1 MRYAVCLILMLFVYQ
16 IPYAQDFHNV
26 AEDHATL
33 LEKIKENPADYTSQE
48 RAEAY
53 LTFISSFSMAN
64 MDTIIPMHRQ
74 MVAWGLEI
82 EDDEVVIEGYSAIVF
97 MHSYQNENDSCF
109 YYLEKMRPHVTKP
122 FLRATFTG
130 NLGEEYVKAN
140 MLDSAEVY
148 LQESLDIIRQ
158 RNSVY
163 LYPTALLRMSIL
175 LRKQHK
181 YRSALKYTLEA
192 MEKSA
197 AVGMQSKKAN
207 SLQNISDLYHLIDD
221 DKRALDYINQAIAIV
236 KEKGHTR
243 SIARF
248 TLKRASI
255 CKSQGRYLEA
265 IMDYKSAIPTLKE
278 RDLDQQLMIA
288 YSDLAS
294 AYLSVNEVDSASYYL
309 QLARPITAIVNDSAR
324 LASFLITQGRR
335 DLQLGKYNEAR
346 ASYESVLDIG
356 ESTDRLTNQVTALE
370 GLKRVAIKQNRWKDA
385 IAYADSSIAR
395 QAIND
400 IKEQKTLL
408 YDLEYLHGTEL
419 KDAEISQLSK
429 DRVIQEQILL
439 RRNRQLLW
447 AMIGLLSLC
456 VAGYLV
462 YRAYKAKER
471 LAADLQS
478 ALDTNKMLIKEI
490 HHRVK
495 NNLQVVASLLNIQ
508 SHFEKND
515 KVLRAINAGKYR
527 VQSMTILHQKLYIN
541 EDLMN
546 VSIKDYFV
554 DMITAIVS
562 GYPIDK
568 EIQLDLS
575 IQDIEMDVDTLI
587 PLGLIANE
595 LVTNAMKYA
604 YKENSKAYTLSFQIS
619 NSDGM
624 TRMAIRDNGVGL
636 PFDSIPE
643 DPETMGMQ
651 LVQSFAKKL
660 KADISID
667 NFAGSEIKITF
678 AHQQNRPSINVAS

>member
-1 MRYAVCLILMLFVYQ
+1 MSDSMRYAVCLILMLFVYQ

-255 CKSQGRYLEA
+255 CKSQGRY
-265 IMDYKSAIPTLKE
+265 
-278 RDLDQQLMIA
+278 
-288 YSDLAS
+288 
-294 AYLSVNEVDSASYYL
+294 
-309 QLARPITAIVNDSAR
+309 
-324 LASFLITQGRR
+324 
-335 DLQLGKYNEAR
+335 
-346 ASYESVLDIG
+346 
-356 ESTDRLTNQVTALE
+356 
-370 GLKRVAIKQNRWKDA
+370 
-385 IAYADSSIAR
+385 
-395 QAIND
+395 
-400 IKEQKTLL
+400 
-408 YDLEYLHGTEL
+408 
-419 KDAEISQLSK
+419 
-429 DRVIQEQILL
+429 
-439 RRNRQLLW
+439 
-447 AMIGLLSLC
+447 
-456 VAGYLV
+456 
-462 YRAYKAKER
+462 
-471 LAADLQS
+471 
-478 ALDTNKMLIKEI
+478 
-490 HHRVK
+490 
-495 NNLQVVASLLNIQ
+495 
-508 SHFEKND
+508 
-515 KVLRAINAGKYR
+515 
-527 VQSMTILHQKLYIN
+527 
-541 EDLMN
+541 
-546 VSIKDYFV
+546 
-554 DMITAIVS
+554 
-562 GYPIDK
+562 
-568 EIQLDLS
+568 
-575 IQDIEMDVDTLI
+575 
-587 PLGLIANE
+587 
-595 LVTNAMKYA
+595 
-604 YKENSKAYTLSFQIS
+604 S
-619 NSDGM
+619 N
-624 TRMAIRDNGVGL
+624 T
-636 PFDSIPE
+636 
-643 DPETMGMQ
+643 
-651 LVQSFAKKL
+651 
-660 KADISID
+660 
-667 NFAGSEIKITF
+667 
-678 AHQQNRPSINVAS
+678 